1 MSVIICPAVEA
12 DQSTIVTL
20 IHQARINPRN
30 LHWSRFLI
38 AEDDNQIVGIR
49 QVKILKHG
57 THEVASGFVLPA
69 YRHRGISAQLMDEI
83 LVRESTTLYLMC
95 NKKWKKYYEQF
106 GFRDV
111 KLADLPRDF
120 CREYLIGKL
129 ITTLVSVFTFHKLNI
144 IPMRRAG

>member
-1 MSVIICPAVEA
+1 MSVIIRPAVEA

-20 IHQARINPRN
+20 IRQARINPRD
-30 LHWSRFLI
+30 LHWSRFRI

-49 QVKILKHG
+49 QVKILRHG
-57 THEVASGFVLPA
+57 TREVASGFVLPE
-69 YRHRGISAQLMDEI
+69 YRHRGISAQLINEI
-83 LVRESTTLYLMC
+83 LVRESATLYLMC

-120 CREYLIGKL
+120 YREYLLGKL
-129 ITTLVSVFTFHKLNI
+129 ITTLISVFTFRKLNI